1 MHFQIKKK
9 SQLFN
14 LICFDG
20 WKKEILTILCY
31 LFSKIKKKKNLQI
44 ILFYMFSQTEKKR
57 KT

>member
-31 LFSKIKKKKNLQI
+31 LFSKTKKKKKSPDYF
-44 ILFYMFSQTEKKR
+44 ILHVFTD
-57 KT
+57 

>member
-1 MHFQIKKK
+1 MHFQIKIPIILFDLCWQMEKK
-9 SQLFN
+9 
-14 LICFDG
+14 
-20 WKKEILTILCY
+20 KILTILCY